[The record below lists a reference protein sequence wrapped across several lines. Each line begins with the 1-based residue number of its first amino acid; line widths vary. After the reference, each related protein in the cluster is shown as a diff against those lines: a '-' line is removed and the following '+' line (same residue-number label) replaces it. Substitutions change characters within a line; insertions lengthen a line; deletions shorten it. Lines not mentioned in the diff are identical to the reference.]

1 MGIPPPKATWTGRDA
16 GRGASVAGAVDVVRV
31 VLEVVT
37 AVVVGVAAVVFVV
50 AVDVEV
56 GAADDCPVGFSDGVG
71 EEITWGVFKGTTAS
85 LDPVISVSRR
95 VAGLA
100 W

>member
-1 MGIPPPKATWTGRDA
+1 
-16 GRGASVAGAVDVVRV
+16 VRV
-31 VLEVVT
+31 VLVVVI
-37 AVVVGVAAVVFVV
+37 AVVVGVAAAVFVV

-56 GAADDCPVGFSDGVG
+56 GAADDCSAGFSEGVG
-71 EEITWGVFKGTTAS
+71 EEIAWVEFKGTAAS